1 MTSIPDLFTSSQR
14 SASSASNIATA
25 INAAHDKVEDAKR
38 EGTKYAMEAG
48 RLLIEAKATVAHGGW
63 DDWLKANVTF
73 SPRTAQL
80 YMRLHRITEGDP
92 AKAQR
97 VADLPLRQAARPARR
112 AASPAVIPLHKQA
125 QDRLVEAWATCQPD
139 TRRAFAQEI
148 HKRGDIDAAGY
159 HKLIR
164 AVDEEEAAH
173 RVVKTIHERC
183 GMEGISRFDAALKA
197 GCTPRQIAQ
206 AIEAEISRT
215 KGASQ

>member
-1 MTSIPDLFTSSQR
+1 MNDTPDLFISSER
-14 SASSASNIATA
+14 PIGSASNIASA
-25 INAAHDKVEDAKR
+25 INAAHDKVEGAKR

-48 RLLIEAKATVAHGGW
+48 RLLVEAKATVAHGGW

-80 YMRLHRITEGDP
+80 YMKLSRTTEGDP

-97 VADLPLRQAARPARR
+97 VADLPLREAARGARKK
-112 AASPAVIPLHKQA
+112 AGPTVVPLHREAQA
-125 QDRLVEAWATCQPD
+125 RLVDAWKACQPD
-139 TRRAFAQEI
+139 TRRIFAQEI
-148 HKRGDIDAAGY
+148 HARGDVGVIGY
-159 HKLIR
+159 QKLIR

-206 AIEAEISRT
+206 AIEAEINRT
-215 KGASQ
+215 KGSL